1 MKKFFV
7 IVLPFVAALLAGCAT
22 TETTK
27 ALNGICTVNGCET
40 TGTICAENYGYY
52 LFSVVPLFAGN
63 PEKPNQTSMCIFKDT
78 VTLENNK
85 KMIDKEAKKLGGGML
100 CNLQNSVDWT
110 GSFSLWIIWKQVL
123 HSNATVIKQDK

>member
-1 MKKFFV
+1 MRKFFV

-27 ALNGICTVNGCET
+27 ALSGTVSVNGCET

-63 PEKPNQTSMCIFKDT
+63 PEKPNQTSMCFFKDT
-78 VTLENNK
+78 VNLENNK

-123 HSNATVIKQDK
+123 HSNATVIKQNK